1 MLDNTM
7 FRNPKCLL
15 CGVLLVVVLAATL
28 LLPACQ
34 RPEPLPVQT
43 VCGLQVDTN
52 NLREVWVCETEDFQV
67 TLKFF
72 AEGDITYSSV
82 RQNAPL
88 SYQLIFADSVIY
100 GYYIGSIDSI
110 LHITNI
116 YHDDIIESANLPF
129 AMHRVA
135 PDTLELEYIGLADE
149 TQPVLKSYKF
159 LTTPISTPT
168 ADR

>member
-1 MLDNTM
+1 MLDNIM

-15 CGVLLVVVLAATL
+15 CGVLLVVGLAATL

-43 VCGLQVDTN
+43 VCGLEVDTN
-52 NLREVWVCETEDFQV
+52 NLDQIWVCETEDFRV
-67 TLKFF
+67 TLKFL
-72 AEGDITYSSV
+72 AESQLTYSSV
-82 RQNAPL
+82 QQNASLP
-88 SYQLIFADSVIY
+88 YQLIFADSVIY
-100 GYYIGSIDSI
+100 GYYIGAIDSI

-135 PDTLELEYIGLADE
+135 PDTVELEYIGLVDNPE
-149 TQPVLKSYKF
+149 SVIHYYKF
-159 LTTPISTPT
+159 HTNLINTPITVH
-168 ADR
+168 

>member
-1 MLDNTM
+1 M

-15 CGVLLVVVLAATL
+15 YGVLLVVALAATP

-43 VCGLQVDTN
+43 VCGLEVDTN
-52 NLREVWVCETEDFQV
+52 NLSEIWICETEDFRV
-67 TLKFF
+67 TLKFL
-72 AEGDITYSSV
+72 AESQLTYSSV
-82 RQNAPL
+82 RQNASLP
-88 SYQLIFADSVIY
+88 YQLIFADSVIY

-129 AMHRVA
+129 AMHRIA
-135 PDTLELEYIGLADE
+135 PDTVGLEYIGFIAEPPFILDYYIFH
-149 TQPVLKSYKF
+149 TIKQ
-159 LTTPISTPT
+159 
-168 ADR
+168 